1 MPSLKVLIKAHVH
14 NWMENVIEDLNN
26 YILKGNFHEQHYLKT
41 EQILFRVAKIC
52 KIKYD
57 KL

>member
-1 MPSLKVLIKAHVH
+1 MPSLKAHVH

>member
-1 MPSLKVLIKAHVH
+1 MDY
-14 NWMENVIEDLNN
+14 VIEDLNN
-26 YILKGNFHEQHYLKT
+26 YILKGNFHEQQYLKT